1 MSNNKQ
7 IIDDYNKCI
16 ERGFTRDDALVFTS
30 YLNSCTISYIKHLV
44 NINYDAN

>member
-16 ERGFTRDDALVFTS
+16 ERGFTNDDALIFVSF
-30 YLNSCTISYIKHLV
+30 LNYCSIRYVKYVLK
-44 NINYDAN
+44 INKLHY